1 MNNFWR
7 NELDRLLL
15 VFLAVIIIGLLT
27 KLWLVAILLPVSVY
41 IGWNIYQQFQLNE
54 WIRGG
59 MQKSQAPDGGGL
71 WSTLVMHLHRRELED
86 RKREDALH
94 ELVNQ
99 YNTIISVF
107 PDAAVVFNAANE
119 IEWAN
124 KRAAELLG
132 IKRRVDSGR
141 KITSL
146 LRTPELLNYLKNPDQ
161 NTEFKHVSPVDDKQV
176 LAFRMINFGDGQ
188 KMLTARDISAE
199 ASMTEMRKN
208 FMANASHELRTP
220 LTVVSGYL
228 EILESA
234 PELEEHLLPP
244 VVSAM
249 TQATRMSHIIEDL
262 LTLSRLEKSD
272 AEDSENVTINMHS
285 MLETMANDIRNT
297 IANTTHNIDLQ
308 IDEQLDLS
316 GIEVE
321 ISSVVSNLLKNAV
334 KYTPSGSTITVK
346 WAKDDQDRPTLSVKD
361 DGDGIP
367 AEHIPHLTERF
378 YRVDPGRS
386 RDSGGTGLGLAII
399 KHILERH
406 GGHLEIHSIEGE
418 GSTFSAVFPPNRAS
432 LSEHH
437 MQKPSA
443 APVAD

>member
-7 NELDRLLL
+7 REIDRLLL
-15 VFLAVIIIGLLT
+15 VGLAALVIGLLT
-27 KLWLVAILLPVSVY
+27 QSWLLAILLPVSVY
-41 IGWNIYQQFQLNE
+41 IGWSVYQQYKLNE

-59 MQKSQAPDGGGL
+59 MQTDQAPDGGGL

-86 RKREDALH
+86 RKREDALR

-119 IEWAN
+119 VEWAN

-132 IKRRVDSGR
+132 IKRRVDQGR

-146 LRTPELLNYLKNPDQ
+146 LRTPELLNYLKNPEQ
-161 NTEFKHVSPVDDKQV
+161 NTEFKHVSPVDEKQV
-176 LAFRMINFGDGQ
+176 LAFRMVNFGDGQ

-234 PELEEHLLPP
+234 PELEAHLLPP

-272 AEDSENVTINMHS
+272 AEENESVVIDMPT
-285 MLETMANDIRNT
+285 MLQTMADDIRNT
-297 IANTTHNIDLQ
+297 IANSTHNIDMQ
-308 IDEQLDLS
+308 IDHQLDLQ
-316 GIEVE
+316 GIETE

-334 KYTPSGSTITVK
+334 KYTPSESNITVK
-346 WAKDDQDRPTLSVKD
+346 WSKDDQDRPTLSVKD

-378 YRVDPGRS
+378 
-386 RDSGGTGLGLAII
+386 
-399 KHILERH
+399 
-406 GGHLEIHSIEGE
+406 
-418 GSTFSAVFPPNRAS
+418 
-432 LSEHH
+432 
-437 MQKPSA
+437 
-443 APVAD
+443 